1 MNIIVSIIAF
11 AMLAMVMKSIIRS
24 LSANRN
30 AVAEKPVEET
40 SEMKLRRAYRN
51 AYFMQISLADEAKKL
66 SEKQRREEEN
76 AG

>member
-11 AMLAMVMKSIIRS
+11 AMLVIIFGGVFRS
-24 LSANRN
+24 LYSTRD

-51 AYFMQISLADEAKKL
+51 AYFMQMSLADEAKTLK
-66 SEKQRREEEN
+66 EIQTREEEN
-76 AG
+76 E

>member
-11 AMLAMVMKSIIRS
+11 AMLVISLSGVFRS
-24 LSANRN
+24 LCSTRD

-51 AYFMQISLADEAKKL
+51 AYFMQMSLADEAKTLK
-66 SEKQRREEEN
+66 EIQTHGEATK
-76 AG
+76 

>member
-11 AMLAMVMKSIIRS
+11 AMLVISLSGVFRS
-24 LSANRN
+24 LCSTRD

-51 AYFMQISLADEAKKL
+51 AYFMQMSLADEAKTLK
-66 SEKQRREEEN
+66 EIKPCKEEN
-76 AG
+76 E